1 MSALTAAP
9 LADGG
14 KSVDGIDPGNA
25 LQILPP
31 NPDRGLWLV
40 NRRRGI
46 GGSDVSAL
54 VGLSQYTSKFELW
67 EDKTGKLPLV
77 DQQSEEAEMG
87 TLLEP
92 VVRDRFARVCGL
104 TVRPCGMLQSQRWP
118 WMLTNPDGLVSNGY
132 GYEGKT
138 CSLWKAHEWGT
149 TAAPTVA
156 DHAEL
161 QSQWNMAVT
170 GYTGWH
176 VACLI
181 GGQRNVYRFVERDDE
196 LIEFLVDLSRS
207 FWFEHVLADVPP
219 PVDGS
224 AAVSTLLVERY
235 NLARAGSQVDITTDE
250 WEDLSA
256 DRERAKESVHKAK
269 LAHDEVKNRVRQ
281 IMGDA
286 EELYCGEERLATWR
300 HTQKFAE
307 SRFRKENPDI
317 AEKYVTTVEAI
328 DVEKLAA
335 ERPDL
340 YRQYCSRELRFTD

>member
-1 MSALTAAP
+1 MTATSTVP
-9 LADGG
+9 LVGAGTA
-14 KSVDGIDPGNA
+14 VDGIDPANA

-54 VGLSQYTSKFELW
+54 VGLSPYTSKYELW

-77 DQQSEEAEMG
+77 DEQSEEAEMG

-138 CSLWKAHEWGT
+138 CSLWKAHEWGS
-149 TAAPTVA
+149 TANPTVA

-161 QSQWNMAVT
+161 QAQWNMAVT

-181 GGQRNVYRFVERDDE
+181 GGQRNVYRLVERDDE
-196 LIEFLVDLSRS
+196 LIAFLVDLSRE
-207 FWFEHVLADVPP
+207 FWFDHVLADVAP

-224 AAVSTLLVERY
+224 AAVSNLLVERY
-235 NLARAGSQVDITTDE
+235 NLARAGSNVDITADE
-250 WEDLSA
+250 RDNLVA
-256 DRERAKESVHKAK
+256 AREAAKESVRKAK
-269 LAHDEVKNRVRQ
+269 LADDEVKNRVRQ

-286 EELYCGEERLATWR
+286 EDLYCGEERLASWK
-300 HTQKFAE
+300 HTKKFAE
-307 SRFRKENPDI
+307 VKFRKAHPDL
-317 AEKYVTTVEAI
+317 AEEYVATVDAVDIER
-328 DVEKLAA
+328 LAA
-335 ERPDL
+335 ERPEL
-340 YRQYCSRELRFTD
+340 YRQFCSRELRFTD